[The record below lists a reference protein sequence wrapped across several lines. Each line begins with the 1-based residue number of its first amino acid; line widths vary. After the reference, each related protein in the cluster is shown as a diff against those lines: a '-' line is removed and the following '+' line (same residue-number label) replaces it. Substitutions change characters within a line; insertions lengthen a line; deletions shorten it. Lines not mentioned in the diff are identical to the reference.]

1 MSEIMNN
8 GMNEIGSNGIKGNG
22 TEEKKYRIE
31 HDSIGEKEVPID
43 AYYGVQTLRA
53 HENFYITGLK
63 MHPELIK
70 SVAQIKKA
78 AAITNF
84 EVGELDKKRASAITT
99 RDWSARHR
107 CFRRKRQLRRVSS
120 WYMPTQA
127 R

>member
-78 AAITNF
+78 EARFLSSSPTSKLVIAAAFLIWAT
-84 EVGELDKKRASAITT
+84 LLI
-99 RDWSARHR
+99 
-107 CFRRKRQLRRVSS
+107 SS
-120 WYMPTQA
+120 GCIFKPVI
-127 R
+127 

>member
-53 HENFYITGLK
+53 H
-63 MHPELIK
+63 
-70 SVAQIKKA
+70 
-78 AAITNF
+78 
-84 EVGELDKKRASAITT
+84 
-99 RDWSARHR
+99 
-107 CFRRKRQLRRVSS
+107 
-120 WYMPTQA
+120 
-127 R
+127 

>member
-53 HENFYITGLK
+53 HEKFLYYRLK
-63 MHPELIK
+63 NASGADQKCSPDQK
-70 SVAQIKKA
+70 RQ

-84 EVGELDKKRASAITT
+84 EVGELDKKA
-99 RDWSARHR
+99 
-107 CFRRKRQLRRVSS
+107 CFCYYTGLR
-120 WYMPTQA
+120 
-127 R
+127 

>member
-63 MHPELIK
+63 MHPGADQK
-70 SVAQIKKA
+70 CSPDQK
-78 AAITNF
+78 
-84 EVGELDKKRASAITT
+84 G
-99 RDWSARHR
+99 
-107 CFRRKRQLRRVSS
+107 SS
-120 WYMPTQA
+120 YYQF
-127 R
+127 